1 MKNKT
6 KVVLIAMFLSIL
18 IFLISCGQKEAEWK
32 GKIYKE
38 GGVTVVENKGSG
50 LWEGKTDEKITFTE
64 DLSIGEEEGEEYLMF
79 HSFLRVAA
87 DSELNIYILDALNHR
102 LLKFD
107 KEGNFIW
114 KTGRKGQGPGEFQWP
129 GSIALTPSEDIA
141 IADSPFIHFF
151 SKDGIFQNTLKLRKS
166 IRNIQLQQ
174 DGGIFINIMVRG
186 QPGIAAE
193 CYSVEGKLL
202 EKFPDEYRY
211 GPKMSPNLGASIGG
225 GYFQLIDDKVYL
237 SLPDKYEIREYDSK
251 GNLVRKITRDII
263 IKPPNIKIRFGGRG
277 VSVYPS
283 DSSGPCFI
291 FQRKTLINE
300 LELVEKVNE
309 DKYESKK
316 FLDFFN
322 EKGQFLGT
330 YSLENYITLNS
341 IDHQNNFYFVQYDP
355 FPRIIR
361 SKLKL

>member
-1 MKNKT
+1 MRKT
-6 KVVLIAMFLSIL
+6 LLFFLVI
-18 IFLISCGQKEAEWK
+18 IISSLSFCTKEKWK

-38 GGVTVVENKGSG
+38 GGVTILENKGSG
-50 LWEGKTDEKITFTE
+50 LWGGKTDEKITFTE
-64 DLSIGEEEGEEYLMF
+64 DLSIGEEEGEEFLMF
-79 HSFLRVAA
+79 HSFLRVAV
-87 DSELNIYILDALNHR
+87 DFELNIYVLDVLNHR

-129 GSIALTPSEDIA
+129 GSIALTPSEEIA
-141 IADSPFIHFF
+141 IADSPFIHLF
-151 SKDGIFQNTLKLRKS
+151 SKDGVFQKTLKLRES
-166 IRNIQLQQ
+166 IRNVQFQP
-174 DGGIFINIMVRG
+174 DGRLFINIMLRG

-193 CYSVEGKLL
+193 YYSLEGKLL
-202 EKFPDEYRY
+202 EKFPYEYRY
-211 GPKMSPNLGASIGG
+211 GPKMSPSLGASIGG

-251 GNLVRKITRDII
+251 GNLLRKIIRDII
-263 IKPPNIKIRFGGRG
+263 IKPPNIKVRFGGRG

-283 DSSGPCFI
+283 DSSGPCFK

-300 LELVEKVNE
+300 LQSVEKVNE

-330 YSLENYITLNS
+330 YSLENNATLNI
-341 IDHQNNFYFVQYDP
+341 IDHQNNLYFVLYDP

>member
-6 KVVLIAMFLSIL
+6 KVVLIAIFLSIL

-193 CYSVEGKLL
+193 YYSVEGKLL

-211 GPKMSPNLGASIGG
+211 GPKMSPNLGASVGG
-225 GYFQLIDDKVYL
+225 GYFQ
-237 SLPDKYEIREYDSK
+237 
-251 GNLVRKITRDII
+251 
-263 IKPPNIKIRFGGRG
+263 
-277 VSVYPS
+277 
-283 DSSGPCFI
+283 
-291 FQRKTLINE
+291 
-300 LELVEKVNE
+300 
-309 DKYESKK
+309 
-316 FLDFFN
+316 
-322 EKGQFLGT
+322 
-330 YSLENYITLNS
+330 
-341 IDHQNNFYFVQYDP
+341 
-355 FPRIIR
+355 
-361 SKLKL
+361 